1 MNNSFNEAEQYINRI
16 SMFGMNVG
24 RNAKENENTNGR
36 NKSGNDNLAF
46 IMEKLG
52 NPHLKHKAIHV
63 AGTNGKG
70 STVQF
75 ICAILRQCGY
85 RVRSFTSPHLV
96 SITERIEGITEE
108 EFVRC
113 YGQVRTACEEA
124 VREGGQHLSYFE
136 FLFAMG
142 ALYFATQE
150 LDYVVYETGLGG
162 RLDATNIL
170 SPVLTVITEIGLDH
184 TKYLGDTIPA
194 IAGEKAGIIKTGVP
208 IVYNTGSPLADDVV
222 AARARSLAAEAINVA
237 NMEYIIDEITDKTI
251 DFSMRNRYYNYN
263 GLRLGDVATYQ
274 VDNAVTAIEA
284 CRRLLSCDIS
294 QEKIQQALD
303 SFYWP
308 GRMERI
314 SEHLVVDGA
323 HNQSAMERFVE
334 SVNAGYADKRKKL
347 LFAVAGD
354 KDYEPMI
361 AYLLSNLSVEAV
373 YVTSLD
379 SDRAI
384 SADYIAALFRKYAK
398 RQGYSIAIC
407 AEDDIEVCFRQAYTS
422 ACSDD
427 SVLFAV
433 GSLYLIGKLKDI
445 WEASV

>member
-16 SMFGMNVG
+16 SMFGLNVD
-24 RNAKENENTNGR
+24 GR
-36 NKSGNDNLAF
+36 NKSGNENLIF

-96 SITERIEGITEE
+96 SIMERIEGITED
-108 EFVRC
+108 EFVQC
-113 YGQVRTACEEA
+113 YAQVRSACEEA
-124 VREGGQHLSYFE
+124 VKEGGQHLSYFE

-170 SPVLTVITEIGLDH
+170 FPVLTVITEIGLDH

-208 IVYNTGSPLADDVV
+208 VVYNTGSSLADDVV
-222 AARARSLAAEAINVA
+222 AARAKSLAAEAINVA

-251 DFSMRNRYYNYN
+251 DFSMRNRYYIYN

-294 QEKIQQALD
+294 QEKVQQALD

-308 GRMERI
+308 GRMEKL
-314 SEHLVVDGA
+314 SEHLIVDGA

-334 SVNAGYADKRKKL
+334 SVNAGNTDSRKML
-347 LFAVAGD
+347 LFAVSGD
-354 KDYEPMI
+354 KDYESMI
-361 AYLLSNLSVEAV
+361 AYLISNLDVEAV

-384 SADYIAALFRKYAK
+384 SSNYVAALFRKYAK
-398 RQGYSIAIC
+398 KQKKSVSIY
-407 AEDDIEVCFRQAYTS
+407 AEDDIETCFRQAYTA
-422 ACSDD
+422 ACAGD
-427 SVLFAV
+427 SVLYAV
-433 GSLYLIGKLKDI
+433 GSLYLTGKIKDI

>member
-1 MNNSFNEAEQYINRI
+1 MNNRFNEAEQYINRI
-16 SMFGMNVG
+16 SMFGPHT
-24 RNAKENENTNGR
+24 EGR
-36 NKSGNDNLAF
+36 NKSGNENLAG

-85 RVRSFTSPHLV
+85 RVKSFTSPHLQ

-108 EFVRC
+108 EFVQC
-113 YGQVRTACEEA
+113 YSQVRSACEEA
-124 VREGGQHLSYFE
+124 VKEGGQHLSYFE

-142 ALYFATQE
+142 ALYFSKQE
-150 LDYVVYETGLGG
+150 IDFVVYETGLGG

-170 SPVLTVITEIGLDH
+170 SPVLTVITEIGLEH
-184 TKYLGDTIPA
+184 TKYLGDTIAA

-208 IVYNTGSPLADDVV
+208 VVYNTGSVEADAVV
-222 AARARSLAAEAINVA
+222 SARARSLAAEAINVA

-251 DFSMRNRYYNYN
+251 DFSVRNRYYSYN
-263 GLRLGDVATYQ
+263 GLRLGNVAAYQ

-294 QEKIQQALD
+294 QDKIQQALD
-303 SFYWP
+303 AFYWP
-308 GRMERI
+308 GRMETL
-314 SEHLVVDGA
+314 SEHLVIDGA
-323 HNQSAMERFVE
+323 HNESAIERFVE
-334 SVNAGYADKRKKL
+334 SVQAGYADRHKTL

-361 AYLLSNLSVEAV
+361 AYLVSNLDVKAV

-379 SDRAI
+379 SERAI

-398 RQGYSIAIC
+398 KQGKNVAVY
-407 AEDDIEVCFRQAYTS
+407 AEDDIESCFRKAYTS
-422 ACSDD
+422 ACEED
-427 SVLFAV
+427 STLFAV
-433 GSLYLIGKLKDI
+433 GSLYLIGKIKNI
-445 WEASV
+445 WEESV